1 MRIEDF
7 QLVNN
12 ITSSSSLWIPE
23 QDSFIIPLI
32 MNEST
37 TDRLTPSTQ
46 GPSYDSLADVMSSG
60 EDVDQALMPYPD
72 FTQIPLVSITFII
85 LYFLVMVTAIFGN
98 AAVCITVLT
107 NRKMQTVVNYY
118 IVNLAICDFMVG
130 VFVLPIKLLELTAP
144 ASWGALSDGLCTAVL
159 YTQTVIVFASVLTL
173 VATSIERYV
182 DNSIIAS

>member
-1 MRIEDF
+1 MRIPDI
-7 QLVNN
+7 QSVNN
-12 ITSSSSLWIPE
+12 MTSSLSQRTSE
-23 QDSFIIPLI
+23 QNALINPLV

-37 TDRLTPSTQ
+37 IERLISS
-46 GPSYDSLADVMSSG
+46 GSSDSFSSVMSSG
-60 EDVDQALMPYPD
+60 EDVDQASMPYPD
-72 FTQIPLVSITFII
+72 FTQIPLVSIIFII
-85 LYFLVMVTAIFGN
+85 IYFLVMVTAIFGN

-182 DNSIIAS
+182 DNSIILST